1 MSFSMFI
8 LLVDKGTPFNI
19 HIVVGLISPYFIVE
33 RVTQQPNKSA
43 FQADINVLQFWIWIV
58 ASVLLENLSYIYMK

>member
-33 RVTQQPNKSA
+33 RVAEEPNKSV
-43 FQADINVLQFWIWIV
+43 FQADIHVLQFRICEFYLYEVRCSI
-58 ASVLLENLSYIYMK
+58 IIGP